1 MTIQEL
7 TEISFSFTNIR
18 YLKPQT
24 NSKPKNDY
32 IFLEGAENIFFSL
45 IIFHFNLHNKMSDGW
60 CSIFP
65 SNEMQHI
72 REITLTSHSLTNQR
86 PVFLLPL
93 THWCKISADLVIRLA
108 LSPWMNFLWSPKPW
122 DILTIS
128 DNRHDDCLSDNIIKW
143 LKWDT

>member
-72 REITLTSHSLTNQR
+72 REITLTRHSLTNQR
-86 PVFLLPL
+86 PVSRSCYHSQPIRGRYSSYHSLIDVKFQL
-93 THWCKISADLVIRLA
+93 T
-108 LSPWMNFLWSPKPW
+108 
-122 DILTIS
+122 
-128 DNRHDDCLSDNIIKW
+128 
-143 LKWDT
+143 